1 MRRAKPSAQHA
12 ALRLKVL
19 NLLQQEARDIDAI
32 EVVAILSYTLGQ
44 LIAFL
49 DQRKITSDQVMDM
62 VGANIEEGNAQAIAE
77 GIVNTRGNA

>member
-49 DQRKITSDQVMDM
+49 DQRKITSDQVM